1 MHKPKTYVLIISEK
15 PEKEITTSKMLKK
28 QYKCPICK
36 QKHMIEAEDDNRCYL
51 DGVPFQAMETMMKMT
66 AFCENCGILYTTSPL
81 YSHIDEH
88 ASWRSEEYKQA
99 VQREYR
105 DITEKKLH
113 LFEAMYHPMYMPL
126 YYAHYYHEV
135 CDMEQ
140 ERKWLNIAIQ
150 NIETGEDDEDYNF
163 DGLDFAAY
171 PVQGIFALTP
181 DLRLIDLY
189 RRIGDFDKACQQI
202 AAIKCTPEYE
212 CDNAL
217 MQYIEYQ
224 EALIADHNSEPI

>member
-1 MHKPKTYVLIISEK
+1 M
-15 PEKEITTSKMLKK
+15 SKVYSKK
-28 QYKCPICK
+28 YKCPVCGRP
-36 QKHMIEAEDDNRCYL
+36 HMIEVEDGVGCYL
-51 DGVPFQAMETMMKMT
+51 DGVPAQSMESMMKMVALCT
-66 AFCENCGILYTTSPL
+66 NCGVLYTTSKL
-81 YSHIDEH
+81 YAHIDEP
-88 ASWRSEEYKQA
+88 AAWRSEEYKQA

-113 LFEAMYHPMYMPL
+113 LFEAIYHPMYMPL

-135 CDMEQ
+135 GDMEQ

-150 NIETGEDDEDYNF
+150 HIETGEDDEEYNF
-163 DGLDFAAY
+163 DGLDFTAY
-171 PVQGIFALTP
+171 HVQGMFALTP
-181 DLRLIDLY
+181 DLRLIDLC

-202 AAIKCTPEYE
+202 ATIKCTPEYE

-224 EALIADHNSEPI
+224 EALIADHNTEMK

>member
-1 MHKPKTYVLIISEK
+1 M
-15 PEKEITTSKMLKK
+15 SKVYSKK
-28 QYKCPICK
+28 YKCPVCGRP
-36 QKHMIEAEDDNRCYL
+36 HMIEVEDSVGCYL
-51 DGVPFQAMETMMKMT
+51 DGVPAQSMESMMKMVALCT
-66 AFCENCGILYTTSPL
+66 NCGVLYTTSKL
-81 YSHIDEH
+81 YSHIDEST
-88 ASWRSEEYKQA
+88 AWRSEEYKQA

-135 CDMEQ
+135 GDMEQ

-150 NIETGEDDEDYNF
+150 NLETGEDDEEYNF

-171 PVQGIFALTP
+171 HVQGIFVLTP

-189 RRIGDFDKACQQI
+189 RRIGEFDKACQQI

-224 EALIADHNSEPI
+224 ESLIAEHETWEGE

>member
-1 MHKPKTYVLIISEK
+1 M
-15 PEKEITTSKMLKK
+15 SKVYSKK
-28 QYKCPICK
+28 YKCPVCGRP
-36 QKHMIEAEDDNRCYL
+36 HMIEVEDGVGCYL
-51 DGVPFQAMETMMKMT
+51 DGVPAQSMESMMKMVALCT
-66 AFCENCGILYTTSPL
+66 NCGVLYTTSKL
-81 YSHIDEH
+81 YAHIDEP
-88 ASWRSEEYKQA
+88 AAWRSEEYKQA

-113 LFEAMYHPMYMPL
+113 LFEAIYHPMYMPL

-135 CDMEQ
+135 GDMEQ

-150 NIETGEDDEDYNF
+150 HIETGEDDEEYNF
-163 DGLDFAAY
+163 DGLDFTAY
-171 PVQGIFALTP
+171 HVQGMFALTP
-181 DLRLIDLY
+181 DLRLIDLC

-202 AAIKCTPEYE
+202 AIIKCTPEYE

-224 EALIADHNSEPI
+224 EALIADHNTEMK